1 MAELTSNLIRG
12 NTDTMVLKL
21 LQEEDMYGYQ
31 IVKEIYKRSSN
42 EYELK
47 EITLYSSLKRLQTA
61 KYIHSYWGDESKGG
75 RRKYYKITN
84 EGIELYKIKR
94 DNWDYS
100 KNILD
105 KLL

>member
-1 MAELTSNLIRG
+1 MAKLTSNLIRG

-21 LQEEDMYGYQ
+21 LQEVDMYGYE
-31 IVKEIYKRSSN
+31 IVKEIYKRSSY

-47 EITLYSSLKRLQTA
+47 EITLYSSLKRLQND
-61 KYIHSYWGDESKGG
+61 KYIKSYWGDESKGG
-75 RRKYYKITN
+75 RRKYYKITKS
-84 EGIELYKIKR
+84 GIELYQIKR